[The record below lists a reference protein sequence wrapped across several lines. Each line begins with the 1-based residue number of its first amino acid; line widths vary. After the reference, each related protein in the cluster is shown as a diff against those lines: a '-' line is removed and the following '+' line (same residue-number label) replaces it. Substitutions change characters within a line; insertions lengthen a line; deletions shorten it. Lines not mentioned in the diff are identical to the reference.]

1 MSREPIDR
9 SGRADAAP
17 RARSADG
24 GGANEP
30 APPADGGRATEPA
43 PPADGGRATEP
54 ARSHPTGG
62 ASAVADLVL
71 MLVAFA
77 ACSAIAGLAGAPNL
91 GTALTFGQIGFA
103 LVAVYVLLAR

>member
-24 GGANEP
+24 GRAN
-30 APPADGGRATEPA
+30 EPA

-103 LVAVYVLLAR
+103 LAAVYVLLAR